1 MVILKQIIIITLK
14 KVEKGSKTI
23 ASEKRVVKFTRGQKK
38 FVWVKKTARNEA
50 LDTMVYAI
58 AALHIIQ
65 PNYEKIKINIDSDRK
80 TSTTNLVSQRA
91 SIKRRNNW
99 VNNW

>member
-1 MVILKQIIIITLK
+1 MQEVLQ
-14 KVEKGSKTI
+14 KTGY
-23 ASEKRVVKFTRGQKK
+23 AYLNNTVAYALAFAVAYEVKELHLYGIDFSHKNVHFAESGRGCCE
-38 FVWVKKTARNEA
+38 FW
-50 LDTMVYAI
+50 LAI
-58 AALHIIQ
+58 AVSK
-65 PNYEKIKINIDSDRK
+65 KIKINIDSDRK

>member
-1 MVILKQIIIITLK
+1 
-14 KVEKGSKTI
+14 
-23 ASEKRVVKFTRGQKK
+23 
-38 FVWVKKTARNEA
+38 
-50 LDTMVYAI
+50 MVYAI